1 MYGVIVHF
9 FGTPNKII
17 LSLVLFLEIE
27 RVEVIDISL
36 KK

>member
-17 LSLVLFLEIE
+17 LSLALFLEIE
-27 RVEVIDISL
+27 PVEVIGVSL
-36 KK
+36 K